1 MGETGS
7 KVPRERL
14 DRFRQMTEWW
24 EFYYSKAVEK
34 AMRIAY
40 YGYFDFSTDEGER
53 ELKKRIALWERLR
66 RDNCEDAYPL
76 SVHDPV
82 IMGKIEEELNLKR

>member
-1 MGETGS
+1 MGETGN

-14 DRFRQMTEWW
+14 DRFRQMTELW
-24 EFYYSKAVEK
+24 EFFYTKAAEK

-66 RDNCEDAYPL
+66 GSNSEDAYPL
-76 SVHDPV
+76 LVHDPV
-82 IMGKIEEELNLKR
+82 IMAEIEKDLNPER